1 MTLILGLS
9 QAPNTALKPAPCT
22 CDPPAHPAPQK
33 SITNVPESAL
43 REALSVDVVTYGS
56 PTAVRAWVG
65 LAGVEAANAKVNA
78 CIGSTSARACAKEGV
93 MRCVHYPD
101 APGIEGWVEA
111 VVAGCKELN
120 LPLPE
125 AALKA

>member
-1 MTLILGLS
+1 M
-9 QAPNTALKPAPCT
+9 
-22 CDPPAHPAPQK
+22 
-33 SITNVPESAL
+33 PESAL

-65 LAGVEAANAKVNA
+65 LAGVEVANAKVNA
-78 CIGSTSARACAKEGV
+78 CIGSTSARACAKEGIT
-93 MRCVHYPD
+93 RCVHYPE
-101 APGIEGWVEA
+101 APGIEGWVDA
-111 VVAGCKELN
+111 VLDGCRELN